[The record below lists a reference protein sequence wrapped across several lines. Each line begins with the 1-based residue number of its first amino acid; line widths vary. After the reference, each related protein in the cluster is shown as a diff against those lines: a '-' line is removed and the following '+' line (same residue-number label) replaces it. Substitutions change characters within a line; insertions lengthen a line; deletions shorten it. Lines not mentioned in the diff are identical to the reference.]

1 MAPVA
6 RHCDEDA
13 GDRAMKGS
21 EMSDDSSKTKKLS
34 LSSGKLTLGN
44 LDASQLR
51 GAPSLGAGRRTV
63 QVEVRRKRAPAAPQR
78 AGARPEP
85 EAAPAVEVV
94 ESVVVTPPTP
104 DDKLTATERAA
115 RARALEG
122 LKKAADGSDVADVP
136 DQADAGNVA
145 GAGEEVPLAAQAA
158 SDTDANIDA
167 GVKADAASEPAPV
180 EPAVPLDPIEARR
193 AAELAE
199 LREIEAEEENRRAE
213 AQRKLSEEKALR
225 EAADNV
231 VPAAGRATPAAAAAP
246 DVTSDAFNRR
256 RKAAD
261 EMAPRRTPA
270 ARRDGPGRRQSGKMT
285 ITQALSGDDQRR
297 QRSLASVKRQR
308 EKARM
313 REEQPQVKQVRD
325 VIVPDSITVGELA
338 NRMAER
344 TADVVKVLM
353 KLGIMATATQSIDGE
368 TAELITNEM
377 GHKVQRVSDSDI
389 ETGLSSIDEDDENLH
404 PRPPVVTVMGHV
416 DHGKTSLLDA
426 IRAADVA
433 AGEAGGITQHIGAYQ
448 ITTKNSN
455 LITFIDTPGHEAFT
469 EMRSRGA
476 NITDIV
482 VLVVAADDSVMAQ
495 TIEAINHAKASGCP
509 VIVAVNKCD
518 KPEADPQRVRNDLL
532 QHEIVTEDFGGD
544 VLCVNVSA
552 HTGLG
557 LDKLEEAI
565 MLQAE
570 LLELKANP
578 DRNAEGV
585 VIEAKVERGRG
596 SVATLLVQRG
606 TLKQGDIFVIGA
618 ESGRVRALLDDRGQ
632 KINEAS
638 PGQPVEILG
647 LNGTPMAGDSCV
659 VVESEA
665 RAREIAE
672 YRTRRNR
679 DRDAAQGARGSV
691 EQMLSAIAAGEA
703 EELPVVI
710 KTDVHGSLEAIR
722 VALEKLGTDQVKV
735 RMLSAGVGALSESD
749 ISLAS
754 ASNAIVI
761 GFNVRAIP
769 QARDLAKRDGVE
781 IRYHSII
788 YELIDEVKAAMG
800 GLLSPDTQ
808 EDFIGYAE
816 IRQVFGVSKIG
827 KVAGCM
833 VTEGVIKRGCKVR
846 LLRDNVVIHEGS
858 LKTLKRFKDE
868 VKEVREGFECGM
880 AFENYSDIQEKDMIE
895 CFELREVARTLD

>member
-1 MAPVA
+1 
-6 RHCDEDA
+6 
-13 GDRAMKGS
+13 
-21 EMSDDSSKTKKLS
+21 MSDDSGKSKKLS
-34 LSSGKLTLGN
+34 LSGSKLTLGGV
-44 LDASQLR
+44 DAGQMR
-51 GAPSLGAGRRTV
+51 AGATGGARRTV
-63 QVEVRRKRAPAAPQR
+63 QVEVRRKRAPAAPHR
-78 AGARPEP
+78 VPATPVAEP
-85 EAAPAVEVV
+85 VAPAPRPSPAQPAPAEA
-94 ESVVVTPPTP
+94 
-104 DDKLTATERAA
+104 DDKLTAQERAA
-115 RARALEG
+115 RVRALQEG
-122 LKKAADGSDVADVP
+122 LKKPDAPAPDSPAADGVGSAE
-136 DQADAGNVA
+136 DAPA
-145 GAGEEVPLAAQAA
+145 TAETPA
-158 SDTDANIDA
+158 
-167 GVKADAASEPAPV
+167 ADAATPADTAPV
-180 EPAVPLDPIEARR
+180 EAPVAAPLDPVSARR
-193 AAELAE
+193 EAELAE
-199 LREIEAEEENRRAE
+199 LREIEAAEERRREDEARKHSEATARRAT
-213 AQRKLSEEKALR
+213 ADT
-225 EAADNV
+225 AA
-231 VPAAGRATPAAAAAP
+231 PAARAPGDAASEP
-246 DVTSDAFNRR
+246 FNRR
-256 RKAAD
+256 RRQVD
-261 EMAPRRTPA
+261 DTPSRRPAP

-285 ITQALSGDDQRR
+285 ITQALSGDEQRR
-297 QRSLASVKRQR
+297 QRSLASVRRQR

-313 REEQPQVKQVRD
+313 RDDQPQVKQVRD
-325 VIVPDSITVGELA
+325 VIIPDTISVTELA
-338 NRMAER
+338 NRMAEQA
-344 TADVVKVLM
+344 ADVVKELM
-353 KLGIMATATQSIDGE
+353 KLGVMATATQTVDGE
-368 TAELITNEM
+368 TAELIAQEL
-377 GHKVQRVSDSDI
+377 GHRAQRVSDSDV
-389 ETGLSSIDEDDENLH
+389 ESGLEGADDDEASLK

-426 IRAADVA
+426 IRRTDVA
-433 AGEAGGITQHIGAYQ
+433 AGESGGITQHIGAYQ
-448 ITTKNSN
+448 INTASGN

-482 VLVVAADDSVMAQ
+482 ILVVAADDSVMMQ
-495 TIEAINHAKASGCP
+495 TVEAINHAKAAGCP

-518 KPEADPQRVRNDLL
+518 KPEADPKRVRNDLL
-532 QHEIVTEDFGGD
+532 QHEIITEDFGGD
-544 VLCVNVSA
+544 VLCVDVSA
-552 HTGLG
+552 ISGQG

-578 DRNAEGV
+578 DRAATGV
-585 VIEAKVERGRG
+585 VVEAKVERGRG

-618 ESGRVRALLDDRGQ
+618 ESGRVRALLDDRG
-632 KINEAS
+632 KTLKMAL

-659 VVESEA
+659 VVETEA

-672 YRTRRNR
+672 YRTRQIKERE
-679 DRDAAQGARGSV
+679 AARGARGSV

-735 RMLSAGVGALSESD
+735 RILSSGVGAISESD
-749 ISLAS
+749 ISLSS

-816 IRQVFGVSKIG
+816 IRQVFGVSKVG
-827 KVAGCM
+827 KVAGCY

-868 VKEVREGFECGM
+868 VKDVREGFECGM
-880 AFENYSDIQEKDMIE
+880 GFENYSDIQEGDMIE

>member
-1 MAPVA
+1 
-6 RHCDEDA
+6 
-13 GDRAMKGS
+13 
-21 EMSDDSSKTKKLS
+21 MSDDSGKSKKLS
-34 LSSGKLTLGN
+34 LSGSKLTLGGV
-44 LDASQLR
+44 DAGQMR
-51 GAPSLGAGRRTV
+51 AGATGGARRTV
-63 QVEVRRKRAPAAPQR
+63 QVEVRRKRAPAAPHR
-78 AGARPEP
+78 VPATPVAEP
-85 EAAPAVEVV
+85 AAPAPQPAPAQPAPAEA
-94 ESVVVTPPTP
+94 
-104 DDKLTATERAA
+104 DDKLTAQERAA
-115 RARALEG
+115 RVRALQEG
-122 LKKAADGSDVADVP
+122 LRKPDAPAPDSPAADGVGSAE
-136 DQADAGNVA
+136 DAPA
-145 GAGEEVPLAAQAA
+145 TAETPA
-158 SDTDANIDA
+158 
-167 GVKADAASEPAPV
+167 ADAATPADTAPV
-180 EPAVPLDPIEARR
+180 EAPVAAPLDPVSARR
-193 AAELAE
+193 EAELAE
-199 LREIEAEEENRRAE
+199 LREIEAAEERRREDEARKHSEATARRAT
-213 AQRKLSEEKALR
+213 ADT
-225 EAADNV
+225 AA
-231 VPAAGRATPAAAAAP
+231 PAARAPGDAASEP
-246 DVTSDAFNRR
+246 FNRR
-256 RKAAD
+256 RRQVD
-261 EMAPRRTPA
+261 DTPLRRPAP

-285 ITQALSGDDQRR
+285 ITQALSGDEQRR
-297 QRSLASVKRQR
+297 QRSLASVRRQR

-313 REEQPQVKQVRD
+313 RDDQPQVKQVRD
-325 VIVPDSITVGELA
+325 VIIPDTISVTELA

-344 TADVVKVLM
+344 TADVVKELM
-353 KLGIMATATQSIDGE
+353 KLGVMATATQTVDGE
-368 TAELITNEM
+368 TAELIAQEL
-377 GHKVQRVSDSDI
+377 GHRAQRVSDSDV
-389 ETGLSSIDEDDENLH
+389 ESGLEGADDDEASLK

-426 IRAADVA
+426 IRRTDVA
-433 AGEAGGITQHIGAYQ
+433 AGESGGITQHIGAYQ
-448 ITTKNSN
+448 INTASGN

-482 VLVVAADDSVMAQ
+482 ILVVAADDSVMMQ
-495 TIEAINHAKASGCP
+495 TVEAINHAKAAGCP

-518 KPEADPQRVRNDLL
+518 KPEADPKRVRNDLL
-532 QHEIVTEDFGGD
+532 QHEIITEDFGGD
-544 VLCVNVSA
+544 VLCVDVSA
-552 HTGLG
+552 ISGQG

-578 DRNAEGV
+578 DRAATGV
-585 VIEAKVERGRG
+585 VVEAKVERGRG

-618 ESGRVRALLDDRGQ
+618 ESGRVRALLDDRG
-632 KINEAS
+632 KTLKMAL

-659 VVESEA
+659 VVETEA

-672 YRTRRNR
+672 YRTRQIKERE
-679 DRDAAQGARGSV
+679 AARGARGSV

-735 RMLSAGVGALSESD
+735 RILSSGVGAISESD
-749 ISLAS
+749 ISLSS

-816 IRQVFGVSKIG
+816 IRQVFGVSKVG
-827 KVAGCM
+827 KVAGCY

-868 VKEVREGFECGM
+868 VKDVREGFECGM
-880 AFENYSDIQEKDMIE
+880 GFENYSDIQEGDMIE

>member
-1 MAPVA
+1 
-6 RHCDEDA
+6 
-13 GDRAMKGS
+13 
-21 EMSDDSSKTKKLS
+21 MSDDSGKSKKLS
-34 LSSGKLTLGN
+34 LSGSKLTLGGV
-44 LDASQLR
+44 DAGQMR
-51 GAPSLGAGRRTV
+51 AGATGGARRTV
-63 QVEVRRKRAPAAPQR
+63 QVEVRRKRAPAAPHR
-78 AGARPEP
+78 VPATPVAEP
-85 EAAPAVEVV
+85 AAPAPQPAPAQPAPAEA
-94 ESVVVTPPTP
+94 
-104 DDKLTATERAA
+104 DDKLTAQERAA
-115 RARALEG
+115 RVRALQEG
-122 LKKAADGSDVADVP
+122 LRKPDAPAPDSPAADGVGSAE
-136 DQADAGNVA
+136 DAPSTA
-145 GAGEEVPLAAQAA
+145 ETPA
-158 SDTDANIDA
+158 
-167 GVKADAASEPAPV
+167 ADAATPADTAPV
-180 EPAVPLDPIEARR
+180 EAPVAAPLDPVSARR
-193 AAELAE
+193 EAELAE
-199 LREIEAEEENRRAE
+199 LREIEAAEERRREDEARKHSEATARRAT
-213 AQRKLSEEKALR
+213 ADT
-225 EAADNV
+225 AA
-231 VPAAGRATPAAAAAP
+231 PAARAPGDAASEP
-246 DVTSDAFNRR
+246 FNRR
-256 RKAAD
+256 RRQVD
-261 EMAPRRTPA
+261 DTPSRRPAP
-270 ARRDGPGRRQSGKMT
+270 ARRNGPGRRQSGKMT
-285 ITQALSGDDQRR
+285 ITQALSGDEQRR
-297 QRSLASVKRQR
+297 QRSLASVRRQR

-313 REEQPQVKQVRD
+313 RDDQPQVKQVRD
-325 VIVPDSITVGELA
+325 VIIPDTISVTELA

-344 TADVVKVLM
+344 TADVVKELM
-353 KLGIMATATQSIDGE
+353 KLGVMATATQTVDGE
-368 TAELITNEM
+368 TAELIAQEL
-377 GHKVQRVSDSDI
+377 GHRAQRVSDSDV
-389 ETGLSSIDEDDENLH
+389 ESGLEGADDDEASLK

-426 IRAADVA
+426 IRRTDVA
-433 AGEAGGITQHIGAYQ
+433 AGESGGITQHIGAYQ
-448 ITTKNSN
+448 INTASGN

-482 VLVVAADDSVMAQ
+482 ILVVAADDSVMMQ
-495 TIEAINHAKASGCP
+495 TVEAINHAKAAGCP

-518 KPEADPQRVRNDLL
+518 KPEADPKRVRNDLL
-532 QHEIVTEDFGGD
+532 QHEIITEDFGGD
-544 VLCVNVSA
+544 VLCVDVSA
-552 HTGLG
+552 ISGQG

-578 DRNAEGV
+578 DRAATGV
-585 VIEAKVERGRG
+585 VVEAKVERGRG

-618 ESGRVRALLDDRGQ
+618 ESGRVRALLDDRG
-632 KINEAS
+632 KTLKMAL

-659 VVESEA
+659 VVETEA

-672 YRTRRNR
+672 YRTRQIKERE
-679 DRDAAQGARGSV
+679 AARGARGSV

-735 RMLSAGVGALSESD
+735 RILSSGVGAISESD
-749 ISLAS
+749 ISLSS

-816 IRQVFGVSKIG
+816 IRQVFGVSKVG
-827 KVAGCM
+827 KVAGCY

-868 VKEVREGFECGM
+868 VKDVREGFECGM
-880 AFENYSDIQEKDMIE
+880 GFENYSDIQEGDMIE

>member
-1 MAPVA
+1 
-6 RHCDEDA
+6 
-13 GDRAMKGS
+13 
-21 EMSDDSSKTKKLS
+21 MSDDSGKTKKLS
-34 LSSGKLTLGN
+34 LSSGKLTLGTI
-44 LDASQLR
+44 DASKLR
-51 GAPSLGAGRRTV
+51 AGTAVGGGRKTV
-63 QVEVRRKRAPAAPQR
+63 QVEVRRKRAPAAPSRTQTP
-78 AGARPEP
+78 AATEP
-85 EAAPAVEVV
+85 SAAAPTA
-94 ESVVVTPPTP
+94 TPAATP
-104 DDKLTATERAA
+104 AAAPSSDDRLTAQERAA
-115 RARALEG
+115 RVRALQEG
-122 LKKAADGSDVADVP
+122 LKKP
-136 DQADAGNVA
+136 
-145 GAGEEVPLAAQAA
+145 AA
-158 SDTDANIDA
+158 STSS
-167 GVKADAASEPAPV
+167 ADAAPV
-180 EPAVPLDPIEARR
+180 AEAVAAKPTAALDPVAQRR

-199 LREIEAEEENRRAE
+199 LEEIEAAE
-213 AQRKLSEEKALR
+213 ASRRDEEARRNSEHVARHQQAVADRDKANLYR
-225 EAADNV
+225 TGPQSPSPADV
-231 VPAAGRATPAAAAAP
+231 A
-246 DVTSDAFNRR
+246 SRR
-256 RKAAD
+256 RREAD
-261 EMAPRRTPA
+261 EMAPRRPA
-270 ARRDGPGRRQSGKMT
+270 PRREGAGRRQSGKMT
-285 ITQALSGDDQRR
+285 ITQALSGDDNRR

-313 REEQPQVKQVRD
+313 REDQPQVKQVRD
-325 VIVPDSITVGELA
+325 VVVPDNITVGELA

-344 TADVVKVLM
+344 TADVVKELM
-353 KLGIMATATQSIDGE
+353 KLGIMATATQTIDGE
-368 TAELITNEM
+368 TAELVAGEF
-377 GHKVQRVSDSDI
+377 GHRVQRVSESDI
-389 ETGLSSIDEDDENLH
+389 EIGLSGSDDDPTSLQ

-426 IRAADVA
+426 IRRTDVA
-433 AGEAGGITQHIGAYQ
+433 AGESGGITQHIGAYQ
-448 ITTKNSN
+448 IKTAAGNV
-455 LITFIDTPGHEAFT
+455 ITFIDTPGHEAFT

-482 VLVVAADDSVMAQ
+482 VLVVAADDSVMMQ
-495 TIEAINHAKASGCP
+495 TIEAINHAKAAGCP
-509 VIVAVNKCD
+509 TIVAVNKCD
-518 KPEADPQRVRNDLL
+518 KPEANPQKVRNDLL
-532 QHEIVTEDFGGD
+532 QHEIITEDFGGD
-544 VLCVNVSA
+544 VLCVDVSA
-552 HTGLG
+552 VTGAG
-557 LDKLEEAI
+557 LDRLEEAI

-578 DRNAEGV
+578 DRHAEGIV
-585 VIEAKVERGRG
+585 VESKVERGKG

-606 TLKQGDIFVIGA
+606 TLKQGDIFVVGA
-618 ESGRVRALLDDRGQ
+618 ENGRVRALLDDRGQ
-632 KINEAS
+632 TLKSAG

-672 YRTRRNR
+672 YRTRVNR
-679 DRDAAQGARGSV
+679 DREAARGARGSV

-703 EELPVVI
+703 AELPVVI

-722 VALEKLGTDQVKV
+722 VALEKLGTDQVQV
-735 RMLSAGVGALSESD
+735 RILSSGVGALSESD
-749 ISLAS
+749 ISLAT

-868 VKEVREGFECGM
+868 VREVREGFECGM
-880 AFENYSDIQEKDMIE
+880 GFENYSDLQEGDMIE
-895 CFELREVARTLD
+895 CFEIREVARTLD

>member
-1 MAPVA
+1 
-6 RHCDEDA
+6 
-13 GDRAMKGS
+13 
-21 EMSDDSSKTKKLS
+21 MSDDSGKSKKLS
-34 LSSGKLTLGN
+34 LSGSKLTLGGV
-44 LDASQLR
+44 DAGQMR
-51 GAPSLGAGRRTV
+51 AGATGGARRTV
-63 QVEVRRKRAPAAPQR
+63 QVEVRRKRAPTAPHR
-78 AGARPEP
+78 VPATPVAEP
-85 EAAPAVEVV
+85 AAPAPQPAPAQPAPAEA
-94 ESVVVTPPTP
+94 
-104 DDKLTATERAA
+104 DDKLTAQERAA
-115 RARALEG
+115 RVRALQEG
-122 LKKAADGSDVADVP
+122 LRKPDAPAPDSPAADGVGSAE
-136 DQADAGNVA
+136 DAPTTA
-145 GAGEEVPLAAQAA
+145 ETPA
-158 SDTDANIDA
+158 
-167 GVKADAASEPAPV
+167 ADAATLADTAPV
-180 EPAVPLDPIEARR
+180 EAPVAAPLDPVSARR
-193 AAELAE
+193 EAELAE
-199 LREIEAEEENRRAE
+199 LREIEAAEERRREDEARKHSEATARRAT
-213 AQRKLSEEKALR
+213 ADT
-225 EAADNV
+225 AA
-231 VPAAGRATPAAAAAP
+231 PAARAPGDAASEP
-246 DVTSDAFNRR
+246 FNRR
-256 RKAAD
+256 RRQVD
-261 EMAPRRTPA
+261 DTPSRRPAP

-285 ITQALSGDDQRR
+285 ITQALSGDEQRR
-297 QRSLASVKRQR
+297 QRSLASVRRQR

-313 REEQPQVKQVRD
+313 RDDQPQVKQVRD
-325 VIVPDSITVGELA
+325 VIIPDTISVTELA

-344 TADVVKVLM
+344 TADVVKELM
-353 KLGIMATATQSIDGE
+353 KLGVMATATQTVDGE
-368 TAELITNEM
+368 TAELIAQEL
-377 GHKVQRVSDSDI
+377 GHRAQRVSDSDV
-389 ETGLSSIDEDDENLH
+389 ESGLEGADDDEASLK

-426 IRAADVA
+426 IRRTDVA
-433 AGEAGGITQHIGAYQ
+433 AGESGGITQHIGAYQ
-448 ITTKNSN
+448 INTASGN

-482 VLVVAADDSVMAQ
+482 ILVVAADDSVMMQ
-495 TIEAINHAKASGCP
+495 TVEAINHAKAAGCP

-518 KPEADPQRVRNDLL
+518 KPEADPKRVRNDLL
-532 QHEIVTEDFGGD
+532 QHEIITEDFGGD
-544 VLCVNVSA
+544 VLCVDVSA
-552 HTGLG
+552 ISGQG

-578 DRNAEGV
+578 DRAATGV
-585 VIEAKVERGRG
+585 VVEAKVERGRG

-618 ESGRVRALLDDRGQ
+618 ESGRVRALLDDRG
-632 KINEAS
+632 KTLKMAL

-647 LNGTPMAGDSCV
+647 LNGTPMAGDYCV
-659 VVESEA
+659 VVETEA

-672 YRTRRNR
+672 YRTRQIKERE
-679 DRDAAQGARGSV
+679 AARGARGSV

-735 RMLSAGVGALSESD
+735 RILSSGVGAISESD
-749 ISLAS
+749 ISLSS

-816 IRQVFGVSKIG
+816 IRQVFGVSKVG
-827 KVAGCM
+827 KVAGCY

-868 VKEVREGFECGM
+868 VKDVREGFECGM
-880 AFENYSDIQEKDMIE
+880 GFENYSDIQEGDMIE

>member
-1 MAPVA
+1 
-6 RHCDEDA
+6 
-13 GDRAMKGS
+13 
-21 EMSDDSSKTKKLS
+21 MSDESGKTKKLS

-44 LDASQLR
+44 LDAGKMR
-51 GAPSLGAGRRTV
+51 AGPSVTGRKTV
-63 QVEVRRKRAPAAPQR
+63 QVEVRRKRAPAAPSRTGQP
-78 AGARPEP
+78 AVETVATPQVTPESP
-85 EAAPAVEVV
+85 AVSEAPVAAPAA
-94 ESVVVTPPTP
+94 TPAA
-104 DDKLTATERAA
+104 DDKLTAQERAA
-115 RARALEG
+115 RVRALQEG
-122 LKKAADGSDVADVP
+122 LKKPAPS
-136 DQADAGNVA
+136 
-145 GAGEEVPLAAQAA
+145 AGEDEAAP
-158 SDTDANIDA
+158 
-167 GVKADAASEPAPV
+167 AASEDNAPDATTGDAVIAPAP
-180 EPAVPLDPIEARR
+180 EPEVPLDPVEARR

-199 LREIEAEEENRRAE
+199 LREIEAGEEERRASEAKKHADTQARRQETPERPAAPAPQMPDPIGE
-213 AQRKLSEEKALR
+213 AQQ
-225 EAADNV
+225 
-231 VPAAGRATPAAAAAP
+231 
-246 DVTSDAFNRR
+246 RR

-261 EMAPRRTPA
+261 EMAPRRPGA
-270 ARRDGPGRRQSGKMT
+270 SRRDTNNRRQSGKMT
-285 ITQALSGDDQRR
+285 INQALSGDESRR

-325 VIVPDSITVGELA
+325 VIIPDTISVSELA

-344 TADVVKVLM
+344 TADVVKELM
-353 KLGIMATATQSIDGE
+353 KLGIMATATQTIDGE
-368 TAELITNEM
+368 TAELVVGEF
-377 GHKVQRVSDSDI
+377 GHKIQRVSESDI
-389 ETGLSSIDEDDENLH
+389 EIGLTGDDDPDVNLQ

-426 IRAADVA
+426 IRRTDVA
-433 AGEAGGITQHIGAYQ
+433 AGESGGITQHIGAYQ
-448 ITTKNSN
+448 ITTANN
-455 LITFIDTPGHEAFT
+455 NVITFIDTPGHEAFT

-495 TIEAINHAKASGCP
+495 TVEAINHAKAAGCP

-518 KPEADPQRVRNDLL
+518 KPEADSQRVRNDLL
-532 QHEIVTEDFGGD
+532 QQEIVTEDFGGD
-544 VLCVNVSA
+544 VLCVDVSA

-570 LLELKANP
+570 LLELRANP
-578 DRNAEGV
+578 DRNADGV
-585 VIEAKVERGRG
+585 VIESKVERGRG

-606 TLKQGDIFVIGA
+606 TLRQGDIFVIGA

-632 KINEAS
+632 KLDEAG

-659 VVESEA
+659 VVETEA

-672 YRTRRNR
+672 YRTRRNK
-679 DRDAAQGARGSV
+679 DHDAARGARGSV

-722 VALEKLGTDQVKV
+722 VALEKLGTEQVKV
-735 RMLSAGVGALSESD
+735 RMLSSGVGALSESD
-749 ISLAS
+749 ISLAT

-816 IRQVFGVSKIG
+816 IRQVFGVSKVG

-846 LLRDNVVIHEGS
+846 LLRDNVVIHEGA

-880 AFENYSDIQEKDMIE
+880 GFENYSDIQEKDMIE
-895 CFELREVARTLD
+895 CFEIREIARTLD

>member
-1 MAPVA
+1 
-6 RHCDEDA
+6 
-13 GDRAMKGS
+13 
-21 EMSDDSSKTKKLS
+21 MSDDSGKSKKLS
-34 LSSGKLTLGN
+34 LSGSKLTLGGV
-44 LDASQLR
+44 DAGQMR
-51 GAPSLGAGRRTV
+51 AGATGGARRTV
-63 QVEVRRKRAPAAPQR
+63 QVEVRRKRAPAAPHR
-78 AGARPEP
+78 VPATPVAEP
-85 EAAPAVEVV
+85 AAPAPQPAPAQPAPAEA
-94 ESVVVTPPTP
+94 
-104 DDKLTATERAA
+104 DDKLTAQERAA
-115 RARALEG
+115 RVRALQEG
-122 LKKAADGSDVADVP
+122 LRKPDAPAPDSPAADGVGSAE
-136 DQADAGNVA
+136 DAPA
-145 GAGEEVPLAAQAA
+145 PAETPA
-158 SDTDANIDA
+158 
-167 GVKADAASEPAPV
+167 ADAATPADTAPV
-180 EPAVPLDPIEARR
+180 EAPVAAPLDPVSARR
-193 AAELAE
+193 EAELAE
-199 LREIEAEEENRRAE
+199 LREIEAAEERRREEEARKHSEATARRAT
-213 AQRKLSEEKALR
+213 ADT
-225 EAADNV
+225 AA
-231 VPAAGRATPAAAAAP
+231 PAARAPGDAASEP
-246 DVTSDAFNRR
+246 FNRR
-256 RKAAD
+256 RRQVD
-261 EMAPRRTPA
+261 DTPSRRPAP

-285 ITQALSGDDQRR
+285 ITQALSGDEQRR
-297 QRSLASVKRQR
+297 QRSLASVRRQR

-313 REEQPQVKQVRD
+313 RDDQPQVKQVRD
-325 VIVPDSITVGELA
+325 VIIPDTISVTELA

-344 TADVVKVLM
+344 TADVVKELM
-353 KLGIMATATQSIDGE
+353 KLGVMATATQTVDGE
-368 TAELITNEM
+368 TAELIAQEL
-377 GHKVQRVSDSDI
+377 GHRAQRVSDSDV
-389 ETGLSSIDEDDENLH
+389 ESGLEGADDDEASLK

-426 IRAADVA
+426 IRRTDVA
-433 AGEAGGITQHIGAYQ
+433 AGESGGITQHIGAYQ
-448 ITTKNSN
+448 INTASGN

-482 VLVVAADDSVMAQ
+482 ILVVAADDSVMMQ
-495 TIEAINHAKASGCP
+495 TVEAINHAKAAGCP

-518 KPEADPQRVRNDLL
+518 KPEADPKRVRNDLL
-532 QHEIVTEDFGGD
+532 QHEIITEDFGGD
-544 VLCVNVSA
+544 VLCVDVSA
-552 HTGLG
+552 ISGQG

-578 DRNAEGV
+578 DRAATGV
-585 VIEAKVERGRG
+585 VVEAKVERGRG

-618 ESGRVRALLDDRGQ
+618 ESGRVRALLDDRG
-632 KINEAS
+632 KTLKMAL

-659 VVESEA
+659 VVETEA

-672 YRTRRNR
+672 YRTRQIKERE
-679 DRDAAQGARGSV
+679 AARGARGSV

-735 RMLSAGVGALSESD
+735 RILSSGVGAISESD
-749 ISLAS
+749 ISLSS

-816 IRQVFGVSKIG
+816 IRQVFGVSKVG
-827 KVAGCM
+827 KVAGCY

-868 VKEVREGFECGM
+868 VKDVREGFECGM
-880 AFENYSDIQEKDMIE
+880 GFENYSDIQEGDMIE

>member
-1 MAPVA
+1 
-6 RHCDEDA
+6 
-13 GDRAMKGS
+13 
-21 EMSDDSSKTKKLS
+21 MSDDSGKTKKLS
-34 LSSGKLTLGN
+34 LSSGKLTLGAI
-44 LDASQLR
+44 DPSKLR
-51 GAPSLGAGRRTV
+51 AGPAVGAGRKTV
-63 QVEVRRKRAPAAPQR
+63 QVEVRRKRAPAAPSRTQTP
-78 AGARPEP
+78 AAV
-85 EAAPAVEVV
+85 EAPVVAPAATATAA
-94 ESVVVTPPTP
+94 STPATP
-104 DDKLTATERAA
+104 SSDDRLTAQERAA
-115 RARALEG
+115 RVRALQEG
-122 LKKAADGSDVADVP
+122 LKKPTGTPSDDTALSEDSLATASDDVAP
-136 DQADAGNVA
+136 
-145 GAGEEVPLAAQAA
+145 AAEAVTA
-158 SDTDANIDA
+158 
-167 GVKADAASEPAPV
+167 EPA
-180 EPAVPLDPIEARR
+180 APLDPAAQRR

-199 LREIEAEEENRRAE
+199 LEEIEAEEANRRAE
-213 AQRKLSEEKALR
+213 EARRSSEHVAR
-225 EAADNV
+225 HQQAVADRDNANLYRSAPQSPS
-231 VPAAGRATPAAAAAP
+231 PA
-246 DVTSDAFNRR
+246 DVASRR
-256 RKAAD
+256 RREAD
-261 EMAPRRTPA
+261 EMAPRRPA
-270 ARRDGPGRRQSGKMT
+270 PRRDGAGRRQSGKMT
-285 ITQALSGDDQRR
+285 ITQALSGDDNRR

-313 REEQPQVKQVRD
+313 REDQPQVKQVRD
-325 VIVPDSITVGELA
+325 VVVPDNITVGELA

-344 TADVVKVLM
+344 TADVVKELM
-353 KLGIMATATQSIDGE
+353 KLGIMATATQTIDGE
-368 TAELITNEM
+368 TAELVTGEF
-377 GHKVQRVSDSDI
+377 GHRVQRVSESDI
-389 ETGLSSIDEDDENLH
+389 EIGLSGNDDDPASLK

-426 IRAADVA
+426 IRRTDVA
-433 AGEAGGITQHIGAYQ
+433 AGESGGITQHIGAYQ
-448 ITTKNSN
+448 IKTAAGNV
-455 LITFIDTPGHEAFT
+455 ITFIDTPGHEAFT

-482 VLVVAADDSVMAQ
+482 VLVVAADDSVMMQ
-495 TIEAINHAKASGCP
+495 TIEAINHAKAAGCP
-509 VIVAVNKCD
+509 TIVAVNKCD
-518 KPEADPQRVRNDLL
+518 KPEANPQKVRNDLL
-532 QHEIVTEDFGGD
+532 QHEIITEDFGGD
-544 VLCVNVSA
+544 VLCVDVSA
-552 HTGLG
+552 VTGAG

-578 DRNAEGV
+578 DRHAEGI
-585 VIEAKVERGRG
+585 VIESKVERGKG

-606 TLKQGDIFVIGA
+606 TLKQGDIFVMGA
-618 ESGRVRALLDDRGQ
+618 ENGRVRALLDDRGQ
-632 KINEAS
+632 TLKSAG

-672 YRTRRNR
+672 YRTRVNR
-679 DRDAAQGARGSV
+679 DREAARGARGSV

-703 EELPVVI
+703 AELPVVI

-722 VALEKLGTDQVKV
+722 VALEKLGTDQVQVKI
-735 RMLSAGVGALSESD
+735 LSSGVGALSESD
-749 ISLAS
+749 ISLAT

-833 VTEGVIKRGCKVR
+833 VTEGIIKRGCKVR

-868 VKEVREGFECGM
+868 VREVREGFECGM
-880 AFENYSDIQEKDMIE
+880 AFENYSDLQEGDMIE
-895 CFELREVARTLD
+895 CFEIREVARTLD

>member
-1 MAPVA
+1 
-6 RHCDEDA
+6 
-13 GDRAMKGS
+13 
-21 EMSDDSSKTKKLS
+21 MSDDSGKTKKLS
-34 LSSGKLTLGN
+34 LSSGKLTLGAI
-44 LDASQLR
+44 DASKLR
-51 GAPSLGAGRRTV
+51 AGPAVGAGRKTV
-63 QVEVRRKRAPAAPQR
+63 QVEVRRKRAPAAPSRTQTP
-78 AGARPEP
+78 ASTEP
-85 EAAPAVEVV
+85 SAAAPTATPAATPAVAP
-94 ESVVVTPPTP
+94 SS
-104 DDKLTATERAA
+104 DDRLTAQERAA
-115 RARALEG
+115 RVRALQEG
-122 LKKAADGSDVADVP
+122 LKKPAAGTPS
-136 DQADAGNVA
+136 
-145 GAGEEVPLAAQAA
+145 
-158 SDTDANIDA
+158 
-167 GVKADAASEPAPV
+167 ADAAPTEDTPIVASDDVAPLAEAAAAEPTSA
-180 EPAVPLDPIEARR
+180 LDPVAQRR

-199 LREIEAEEENRRAE
+199 LEEIEAAEASRRAE
-213 AQRKLSEEKALR
+213 EARRNSEHVAR
-225 EAADNV
+225 HQQAVADRDNANLYRTGPQSPS
-231 VPAAGRATPAAAAAP
+231 PA
-246 DVTSDAFNRR
+246 DVASRR
-256 RKAAD
+256 RREAD
-261 EMAPRRTPA
+261 EMAPRRPA
-270 ARRDGPGRRQSGKMT
+270 PRREGAGRRQSGKMT
-285 ITQALSGDDQRR
+285 ITQALSGDDNRR

-313 REEQPQVKQVRD
+313 REDQPQVKQVRD
-325 VIVPDSITVGELA
+325 VVVPDNITVGELA

-344 TADVVKVLM
+344 TADVVKELM
-353 KLGIMATATQSIDGE
+353 KLGIMATATQTIDGE
-368 TAELITNEM
+368 TAELVAGEF
-377 GHKVQRVSDSDI
+377 GHRVQRVSESDI
-389 ETGLSSIDEDDENLH
+389 EIGLSGSDDDPASLQ

-426 IRAADVA
+426 IRRTDVA
-433 AGEAGGITQHIGAYQ
+433 AGESGGITQHIGAYQ
-448 ITTKNSN
+448 IKTAAGNV
-455 LITFIDTPGHEAFT
+455 ITFIDTPGHEAFT

-482 VLVVAADDSVMAQ
+482 VLVVAADDSVMMQ
-495 TIEAINHAKASGCP
+495 TIEAINHAKAAGCP
-509 VIVAVNKCD
+509 TIVAVNKCD
-518 KPEADPQRVRNDLL
+518 KPEANPQKVRNDLL
-532 QHEIVTEDFGGD
+532 QHEIITEDFGGD
-544 VLCVNVSA
+544 VLCVDVSA
-552 HTGLG
+552 VTGAG

-578 DRNAEGV
+578 DRHAEGIV
-585 VIEAKVERGRG
+585 VESKVERGKG

-606 TLKQGDIFVIGA
+606 TLKQGDIFVVGA
-618 ESGRVRALLDDRGQ
+618 ENGRVRALLDDRGQ
-632 KINEAS
+632 TLKSAG

-672 YRTRRNR
+672 YRTRVNR
-679 DRDAAQGARGSV
+679 DREAARGARGSV

-703 EELPVVI
+703 AELPVVI

-722 VALEKLGTDQVKV
+722 VALEKLGTDQVQV
-735 RMLSAGVGALSESD
+735 RILSSGVGALSESD
-749 ISLAS
+749 ISLAT

-868 VKEVREGFECGM
+868 VREVREGFECGM
-880 AFENYSDIQEKDMIE
+880 GFENYSDLQEGDMIE
-895 CFELREVARTLD
+895 CFEIREVARTLD

>member
-1 MAPVA
+1 
-6 RHCDEDA
+6 
-13 GDRAMKGS
+13 
-21 EMSDDSSKTKKLS
+21 MSDDSGKSKKLS
-34 LSSGKLTLGN
+34 LSGSKLTLGGV
-44 LDASQLR
+44 DAGQMR
-51 GAPSLGAGRRTV
+51 AGATGGARRTV
-63 QVEVRRKRAPAAPQR
+63 QVEVRRKRAPAAPHR
-78 AGARPEP
+78 VPATPVAEP
-85 EAAPAVEVV
+85 AAPAPQPAPAQPAPAEA
-94 ESVVVTPPTP
+94 
-104 DDKLTATERAA
+104 DDKLTAQERAA
-115 RARALEG
+115 RVRALQEG
-122 LKKAADGSDVADVP
+122 LRKPDAPAPDSPAADGVGSAE
-136 DQADAGNVA
+136 DAPA
-145 GAGEEVPLAAQAA
+145 TAETPA
-158 SDTDANIDA
+158 
-167 GVKADAASEPAPV
+167 ADAATPADTAPV
-180 EPAVPLDPIEARR
+180 EAPVAAPLDPVSARR
-193 AAELAE
+193 EAELAE
-199 LREIEAEEENRRAE
+199 LREIEAAEERRREDEARKHSEATARRAT
-213 AQRKLSEEKALR
+213 ADT
-225 EAADNV
+225 AA
-231 VPAAGRATPAAAAAP
+231 PAARAPGDAASEP
-246 DVTSDAFNRR
+246 FNRR
-256 RKAAD
+256 RRQVD
-261 EMAPRRTPA
+261 DTPSRRPAP

-285 ITQALSGDDQRR
+285 ITQALSGDEQRR
-297 QRSLASVKRQR
+297 QRSLASVRRQR

-313 REEQPQVKQVRD
+313 RDDQPQVKQVRD
-325 VIVPDSITVGELA
+325 VIIPDTISVTELA
-338 NRMAER
+338 NRMAEQ
-344 TADVVKVLM
+344 TADVVKELM
-353 KLGIMATATQSIDGE
+353 KLGVMATATQTVDGE
-368 TAELITNEM
+368 TAELIAQEL
-377 GHKVQRVSDSDI
+377 GHRAQRVSDSDV
-389 ETGLSSIDEDDENLH
+389 ESGLEGADDDEASLK

-426 IRAADVA
+426 IRRTDVA
-433 AGEAGGITQHIGAYQ
+433 AGESGGITQHIGAYQ
-448 ITTKNSN
+448 INTASGN

-482 VLVVAADDSVMAQ
+482 ILVVAADDSVMMQ
-495 TIEAINHAKASGCP
+495 TVEAINHAKAAGCP

-518 KPEADPQRVRNDLL
+518 KPEADPKRVRNDLL
-532 QHEIVTEDFGGD
+532 QHEIITEDFGGD
-544 VLCVNVSA
+544 VLCVDVSA
-552 HTGLG
+552 ISGQG

-578 DRNAEGV
+578 DRAATGV
-585 VIEAKVERGRG
+585 VVEAKVERGRG

-618 ESGRVRALLDDRGQ
+618 ESGRVRALLDDRG
-632 KINEAS
+632 KTLKMAL

-659 VVESEA
+659 VVETEA

-672 YRTRRNR
+672 YRTRQIKERE
-679 DRDAAQGARGSV
+679 AARGARGSV

-735 RMLSAGVGALSESD
+735 RILSSGVGAISESD
-749 ISLAS
+749 ISLSS

-816 IRQVFGVSKIG
+816 IRQVFGVSKVG
-827 KVAGCM
+827 KVAGCY

-868 VKEVREGFECGM
+868 VKDVREGFECGM
-880 AFENYSDIQEKDMIE
+880 GFENYSDIQEGDMIE

>member
-1 MAPVA
+1 
-6 RHCDEDA
+6 
-13 GDRAMKGS
+13 
-21 EMSDDSSKTKKLS
+21 MSDDSGKSKKLS
-34 LSSGKLTLGN
+34 LSGSKLTLGGV
-44 LDASQLR
+44 DAGQMR
-51 GAPSLGAGRRTV
+51 AGATGGARRTV
-63 QVEVRRKRAPAAPQR
+63 QVEVRRKRAPAAPHR
-78 AGARPEP
+78 VPATPVAEP
-85 EAAPAVEVV
+85 AAPAPQPAPAQPAPAEA
-94 ESVVVTPPTP
+94 
-104 DDKLTATERAA
+104 DDKLTAQERAT
-115 RARALEG
+115 RVRALQEG
-122 LKKAADGSDVADVP
+122 LRKPDAPAPDSPAADGVGSAE
-136 DQADAGNVA
+136 DAPA
-145 GAGEEVPLAAQAA
+145 TAETPA
-158 SDTDANIDA
+158 
-167 GVKADAASEPAPV
+167 ADAATPADTAPV
-180 EPAVPLDPIEARR
+180 EAPVAAPLDPVSARR
-193 AAELAE
+193 EAELAE
-199 LREIEAEEENRRAE
+199 LREIEAAEERRREDEARKHSEATARRAT
-213 AQRKLSEEKALR
+213 ADT
-225 EAADNV
+225 AA
-231 VPAAGRATPAAAAAP
+231 PAARAPGDAASEP
-246 DVTSDAFNRR
+246 FNRR
-256 RKAAD
+256 RRQVD
-261 EMAPRRTPA
+261 DTPSRRPAP

-285 ITQALSGDDQRR
+285 ITQALSGDEQRR
-297 QRSLASVKRQR
+297 QRSLASVRRQR

-313 REEQPQVKQVRD
+313 RDDQPQVKQVRD
-325 VIVPDSITVGELA
+325 VIIPDTISVTELA

-344 TADVVKVLM
+344 TADVVKELM
-353 KLGIMATATQSIDGE
+353 KLGVMATATQTVDGE
-368 TAELITNEM
+368 TAELIAQEL
-377 GHKVQRVSDSDI
+377 GHRAQRVSDSDV
-389 ETGLSSIDEDDENLH
+389 ESGLEGADDDEASLK

-426 IRAADVA
+426 IRRTDVA
-433 AGEAGGITQHIGAYQ
+433 AGESGGITQHIGAYQ
-448 ITTKNSN
+448 INTASGN

-482 VLVVAADDSVMAQ
+482 ILVVAADDSVMMQ
-495 TIEAINHAKASGCP
+495 TVEAINHAKAAGCP

-518 KPEADPQRVRNDLL
+518 KPEADPKRVRNDLL
-532 QHEIVTEDFGGD
+532 QHEIITEDFGGD
-544 VLCVNVSA
+544 VLCVDVSA
-552 HTGLG
+552 ISGQG

-578 DRNAEGV
+578 DRAATGV
-585 VIEAKVERGRG
+585 VVEAKVERGRG

-618 ESGRVRALLDDRGQ
+618 ESGRVRALLDDRG
-632 KINEAS
+632 KTLKMAL

-659 VVESEA
+659 VVETEA

-672 YRTRRNR
+672 YRTRQIKERE
-679 DRDAAQGARGSV
+679 AARGARGSV

-735 RMLSAGVGALSESD
+735 RILSSGVGAISESD
-749 ISLAS
+749 ISLSS

-816 IRQVFGVSKIG
+816 IRQVFGVSKVG
-827 KVAGCM
+827 KVAGCY

-868 VKEVREGFECGM
+868 VKDVREGFECGM
-880 AFENYSDIQEKDMIE
+880 GFENYSDIQEGDMIE

>member
-1 MAPVA
+1 
-6 RHCDEDA
+6 
-13 GDRAMKGS
+13 
-21 EMSDDSSKTKKLS
+21 MSDDSGKSKKLS
-34 LSSGKLTLGN
+34 LSGSKLTLGGV
-44 LDASQLR
+44 DAGQMR
-51 GAPSLGAGRRTV
+51 AGATGGARRTV
-63 QVEVRRKRAPAAPQR
+63 QVEVRRKRAPAAPHR
-78 AGARPEP
+78 VPATPVVEP
-85 EAAPAVEVV
+85 AAPAPQPAPAQPAPAEA
-94 ESVVVTPPTP
+94 
-104 DDKLTATERAA
+104 DDKLTAQERAA
-115 RARALEG
+115 RVRALQEG
-122 LKKAADGSDVADVP
+122 LRKPDAPAPDSPAADGVGSAE
-136 DQADAGNVA
+136 DAPA
-145 GAGEEVPLAAQAA
+145 TAETPA
-158 SDTDANIDA
+158 
-167 GVKADAASEPAPV
+167 ADAATPADTAPV
-180 EPAVPLDPIEARR
+180 EAPVAAPLDPVSARR
-193 AAELAE
+193 EAELAE
-199 LREIEAEEENRRAE
+199 LREIEAAEERRREDEARKHSEATARRAT
-213 AQRKLSEEKALR
+213 ADT
-225 EAADNV
+225 AA
-231 VPAAGRATPAAAAAP
+231 PAARAPGDAASEP
-246 DVTSDAFNRR
+246 FNRR
-256 RKAAD
+256 RRQVD
-261 EMAPRRTPA
+261 DTPSRRPAP

-285 ITQALSGDDQRR
+285 ITQALSGDEQRR
-297 QRSLASVKRQR
+297 QRSLASVRRQR

-313 REEQPQVKQVRD
+313 RDDQPQVKQVRD
-325 VIVPDSITVGELA
+325 VIIPDTISVTELA

-344 TADVVKVLM
+344 TADVVKELM
-353 KLGIMATATQSIDGE
+353 KLGVMATATQTVDGE
-368 TAELITNEM
+368 TAELIAQEL
-377 GHKVQRVSDSDI
+377 GHRAQRVSDSDV
-389 ETGLSSIDEDDENLH
+389 ESGLEGADDDEASLK

-426 IRAADVA
+426 IRRTDVA
-433 AGEAGGITQHIGAYQ
+433 AGESGGITQHIGAYQ
-448 ITTKNSN
+448 INTASGN

-482 VLVVAADDSVMAQ
+482 ILVVAADDSVMMQ
-495 TIEAINHAKASGCP
+495 TVEAINHAKAAGCP

-518 KPEADPQRVRNDLL
+518 KPEADPKRVRNDLL
-532 QHEIVTEDFGGD
+532 QHEIITEDFGGD
-544 VLCVNVSA
+544 VLCVDVSA
-552 HTGLG
+552 ISGQG

-578 DRNAEGV
+578 DRAATGV
-585 VIEAKVERGRG
+585 VVEAKVERGRG

-618 ESGRVRALLDDRGQ
+618 ESGRVRALLDDRG
-632 KINEAS
+632 KTLKMAL

-659 VVESEA
+659 VVETEA

-672 YRTRRNR
+672 YRTRQIKERE
-679 DRDAAQGARGSV
+679 AARGARGSV

-722 VALEKLGTDQVKV
+722 VALEKLGTEQVKV
-735 RMLSAGVGALSESD
+735 RILSSGVGAISESD
-749 ISLAS
+749 ISLSS

-816 IRQVFGVSKIG
+816 IRQVFGVSKVG
-827 KVAGCM
+827 KVAGCY

-868 VKEVREGFECGM
+868 VKDVREGFECGM
-880 AFENYSDIQEKDMIE
+880 GFENYSDIQEGDMIE

>member
-1 MAPVA
+1 
-6 RHCDEDA
+6 
-13 GDRAMKGS
+13 
-21 EMSDDSSKTKKLS
+21 MSDDSGKTKKLS
-34 LSSGKLTLGN
+34 LSSGKLTLGAI
-44 LDASQLR
+44 DPSKLR
-51 GAPSLGAGRRTV
+51 AGPAVGAGRKTV
-63 QVEVRRKRAPAAPQR
+63 QVEVRRKRAPAAPSRTQTS
-78 AGARPEP
+78 AAVEAPV
-85 EAAPAVEVV
+85 AAPAATATAA
-94 ESVVVTPPTP
+94 STPAAPSS
-104 DDKLTATERAA
+104 DDRLTAQERAA
-115 RARALEG
+115 RVRALQEG
-122 LKKAADGSDVADVP
+122 LKKPTGTPSDDTALSEDSLATASDDVAP
-136 DQADAGNVA
+136 
-145 GAGEEVPLAAQAA
+145 AAEAVTA
-158 SDTDANIDA
+158 
-167 GVKADAASEPAPV
+167 EPA
-180 EPAVPLDPIEARR
+180 APLDPAAQRR

-199 LREIEAEEENRRAE
+199 LEEIEAEEANRRAE
-213 AQRKLSEEKALR
+213 EARRNSEHVAR
-225 EAADNV
+225 HQQAVADRDNANLYRSAPQSPS
-231 VPAAGRATPAAAAAP
+231 PA
-246 DVTSDAFNRR
+246 DVASRR
-256 RKAAD
+256 RREAD
-261 EMAPRRTPA
+261 EMAPRRPA
-270 ARRDGPGRRQSGKMT
+270 PRRDGAGRRQSGKMT
-285 ITQALSGDDQRR
+285 ITQALSGDDNRR

-313 REEQPQVKQVRD
+313 REDQPQVKQVRD
-325 VIVPDSITVGELA
+325 VVVPDNITVGELA

-344 TADVVKVLM
+344 TADVVKELM
-353 KLGIMATATQSIDGE
+353 KLGIMATATQTIDGE
-368 TAELITNEM
+368 TAELVTGEF
-377 GHKVQRVSDSDI
+377 GHRVQRVSESDI
-389 ETGLSSIDEDDENLH
+389 EIGLSGNDDDPASLK

-426 IRAADVA
+426 IRRTDVA
-433 AGEAGGITQHIGAYQ
+433 AGESGGITQHIGAYQ
-448 ITTKNSN
+448 IKTAAGNV
-455 LITFIDTPGHEAFT
+455 ITFIDTPGHEAFT

-482 VLVVAADDSVMAQ
+482 VLVVAADDSVMMQ
-495 TIEAINHAKASGCP
+495 TIEAINHAKAAGCP
-509 VIVAVNKCD
+509 TIVAVNKCD
-518 KPEADPQRVRNDLL
+518 KPEANPQKVRNDLL
-532 QHEIVTEDFGGD
+532 QHEIITEDFGGD
-544 VLCVNVSA
+544 VLCVDVSA
-552 HTGLG
+552 VTGAG

-578 DRNAEGV
+578 DRHAEGIV
-585 VIEAKVERGRG
+585 VESKVERGKG

-606 TLKQGDIFVIGA
+606 TLKQGDIFVMGA
-618 ESGRVRALLDDRGQ
+618 ENGRVRALLDDRGQ
-632 KINEAS
+632 TLKSAG

-672 YRTRRNR
+672 YRTRVNR
-679 DRDAAQGARGSV
+679 DREAARGARGSV

-703 EELPVVI
+703 AELPVVI

-722 VALEKLGTDQVKV
+722 VALEKLGTDQVQVKI
-735 RMLSAGVGALSESD
+735 LSSGVGALSESD
-749 ISLAS
+749 ISLAT

-868 VKEVREGFECGM
+868 VREVREGFECGM
-880 AFENYSDIQEKDMIE
+880 GFENYSDLQEGDMIE
-895 CFELREVARTLD
+895 CFEIREVARTLD

>member
-1 MAPVA
+1 
-6 RHCDEDA
+6 
-13 GDRAMKGS
+13 
-21 EMSDDSSKTKKLS
+21 MSDDSGKSKKLS
-34 LSSGKLTLGN
+34 LSGSKLTLGGV
-44 LDASQLR
+44 DAGQMR
-51 GAPSLGAGRRTV
+51 AGATGGARRTV
-63 QVEVRRKRAPAAPQR
+63 QVEVRRKRAPAAPHR
-78 AGARPEP
+78 VPATPVAEP
-85 EAAPAVEVV
+85 AAPAPQPAPAQPAPAEA
-94 ESVVVTPPTP
+94 
-104 DDKLTATERAA
+104 DDKLTAQERAA
-115 RARALEG
+115 RVRALQEG
-122 LKKAADGSDVADVP
+122 LRKPDAPAPDSPAADGVGSAE
-136 DQADAGNVA
+136 DAPA
-145 GAGEEVPLAAQAA
+145 TAETPA
-158 SDTDANIDA
+158 
-167 GVKADAASEPAPV
+167 ADAATPADTAPV
-180 EPAVPLDPIEARR
+180 EAPVAAPLDPVSARR
-193 AAELAE
+193 EAELAE
-199 LREIEAEEENRRAE
+199 LREIEAAEERRREDEARKHSEATARRAT
-213 AQRKLSEEKALR
+213 ADT
-225 EAADNV
+225 AA
-231 VPAAGRATPAAAAAP
+231 PAARAP
-246 DVTSDAFNRR
+246 SDAASEPFNRR
-256 RKAAD
+256 RRQVD
-261 EMAPRRTPA
+261 DTPSRRPAP

-285 ITQALSGDDQRR
+285 ITQALSGDEQRR
-297 QRSLASVKRQR
+297 QRSLASVRRQR

-313 REEQPQVKQVRD
+313 RDDQPQVKQVRD
-325 VIVPDSITVGELA
+325 VIIPDTISVTELA

-344 TADVVKVLM
+344 TADVVKELM
-353 KLGIMATATQSIDGE
+353 KLGVMATATQTVDGE
-368 TAELITNEM
+368 TAELIAQEL
-377 GHKVQRVSDSDI
+377 GHRAQRVSDSDV
-389 ETGLSSIDEDDENLH
+389 ESGLEGADDDEASLK

-426 IRAADVA
+426 IRRTDVA
-433 AGEAGGITQHIGAYQ
+433 AGESGGITQHIGAYQ
-448 ITTKNSN
+448 INTASGN

-482 VLVVAADDSVMAQ
+482 ILVVAADDSVMMQ
-495 TIEAINHAKASGCP
+495 TVEAINHAKAAGCP

-518 KPEADPQRVRNDLL
+518 KPEADPKRVRNDLL
-532 QHEIVTEDFGGD
+532 QHEIITEDFGGD
-544 VLCVNVSA
+544 VLCVDVSA
-552 HTGLG
+552 ITGQG

-578 DRNAEGV
+578 DRAATGV
-585 VIEAKVERGRG
+585 VVEAKVERGRG

-618 ESGRVRALLDDRGQ
+618 ESGRVRALLDDRG
-632 KINEAS
+632 KTLKMAL

-659 VVESEA
+659 VVETEA

-672 YRTRRNR
+672 YRTRQIKERE
-679 DRDAAQGARGSV
+679 AARGARGSV

-735 RMLSAGVGALSESD
+735 RILSSGVGAISESD
-749 ISLAS
+749 ISLSS

-816 IRQVFGVSKIG
+816 IRQVFGVSKVG
-827 KVAGCM
+827 KVAGCY

-868 VKEVREGFECGM
+868 VKDVREGFECGM
-880 AFENYSDIQEKDMIE
+880 GFENYSDIQEGDMIE

>member
-1 MAPVA
+1 M
-6 RHCDEDA
+6 
-13 GDRAMKGS
+13 S
-21 EMSDDSSKTKKLS
+21 EDSSKSKKLS
-34 LSSGKLTLGN
+34 LSGGKLTLGN
-44 LDASQLR
+44 IDASKLR
-51 GAPSLGAGRRTV
+51 TGPSVAGARKTV
-63 QVEVRRKRAPAAPQR
+63 QVEVRRKRAPAAPSR
-78 AGARPEP
+78 GTTVMPEVKVP
-85 EAAPAVEVV
+85 EVATPL
-94 ESVVVTPPTP
+94 TPPSPLTTPAP
-104 DDKLTATERAA
+104 DDRLTVQERAA
-115 RARALEG
+115 RVRALQEG
-122 LKKAADGSDVADVP
+122 LAKSEVSNDAPIEQLVDDTISSTSDDP
-136 DQADAGNVA
+136 S
-145 GAGEEVPLAAQAA
+145 AA
-158 SDTDANIDA
+158 SFVVPPVVTEDPKAESDP
-167 GVKADAASEPAPV
+167 KAD
-180 EPAVPLDPIEARR
+180 RR

-199 LREIEAEEENRRAE
+199 LQEIEA
-213 AQRKLSEEKALR
+213 SEERRRSEESKKHTDAKTVSPQPTGNTSD
-225 EAADNV
+225 EV
-231 VPAAGRATPAAAAAP
+231 P
-246 DVTSDAFNRR
+246 DVNKFGPTPSEMQNRR
-256 RKAAD
+256 RREAE
-261 EMAPRRTPA
+261 EMAPRRPA
-270 ARRDGPGRRQSGKMT
+270 PRREVAGRRQSGKMT
-285 ITQALSGDDQRR
+285 ITQALTGDDNRR

-308 EKARM
+308 ERARM

-325 VIVPDSITVGELA
+325 VVIPDNITVTELA

-344 TADVVKVLM
+344 TADVVKELM
-353 KLGIMATATQSIDGE
+353 KLDIMVTATQAIDGE
-368 TAELITNEM
+368 TAEIVVVEF
-377 GHKVQRVSDSDI
+377 GHRAQRVSESDI
-389 ETGLSSIDEDDENLH
+389 EIGLSGDDDSTENLK

-426 IRAADVA
+426 IRQTDVA
-433 AGEAGGITQHIGAYQ
+433 AGESGGITQHIGAYQ
-448 ITTKNSN
+448 IETVAGNV
-455 LITFIDTPGHEAFT
+455 ITFIDTPGHSAFT

-482 VLVVAADDSVMAQ
+482 ILVVAADDSVMVQ
-495 TIEAINHAKASGCP
+495 TIEAIIHAKAAGCP
-509 VIVAVNKCD
+509 TIVAINKCD
-518 KPEADPQRVRNDLL
+518 KPDADPAKVRSDLL
-532 QHEIVTEDFGGD
+532 QHEVITEDFGGD
-544 VLCVNVSA
+544 VLCVDVSA
-552 HTGLG
+552 HTGVG

-578 DRNAEGV
+578 DRAAEGV
-585 VIEAKVERGRG
+585 VIESKVERGKG

-618 ESGRVRALLDDRGQ
+618 ESGRVRAILDDRG
-632 KINEAS
+632 KTLKFAE

-647 LNGTPMAGDSCV
+647 LNGTPMAGDNCV

-672 YRTRRNR
+672 YRTRRIR
-679 DRDAAQGARGSV
+679 DHDVARGARGSV

-722 VALEKLGTDQVKV
+722 AALEKLGTEQVKV
-735 RMLSAGVGALSESD
+735 RLLSAGVGALSESD
-749 ISLAS
+749 ISLAT
-754 ASNAIVI
+754 ASNAIVV

-788 YELIDEVKAAMG
+788 YELIDEIKAAMG

-827 KVAGCM
+827 KVAGCL

-868 VKEVREGFECGM
+868 VKDVREGSECGM
-880 AFENYSDIQEKDMIE
+880 GFENYSDIQDGDIIE
-895 CFELREVARTLD
+895 CFEVREVARTLD

>member
-1 MAPVA
+1 
-6 RHCDEDA
+6 
-13 GDRAMKGS
+13 
-21 EMSDDSSKTKKLS
+21 MSDDSGKSKKLS
-34 LSSGKLTLGN
+34 LSGSKLTLGGV
-44 LDASQLR
+44 DAGQMR
-51 GAPSLGAGRRTV
+51 AGATGGARRTV
-63 QVEVRRKRAPAAPQR
+63 QVEVRRKRAPAAPHR
-78 AGARPEP
+78 VPATPVAEP
-85 EAAPAVEVV
+85 AAPAPQPAPAQPAPAEA
-94 ESVVVTPPTP
+94 
-104 DDKLTATERAA
+104 DDKLTAQERAA
-115 RARALEG
+115 RVRALQEG
-122 LKKAADGSDVADVP
+122 LRKPDAPAPDSPAADGVGSAE
-136 DQADAGNVA
+136 DAPA
-145 GAGEEVPLAAQAA
+145 TAETPA
-158 SDTDANIDA
+158 
-167 GVKADAASEPAPV
+167 ADAATPADTAPV
-180 EPAVPLDPIEARR
+180 EAPVAAPLDPVSARR
-193 AAELAE
+193 EAELAE
-199 LREIEAEEENRRAE
+199 LREIEAAEERRREDEARKHSEATARRAT
-213 AQRKLSEEKALR
+213 ADT
-225 EAADNV
+225 AA
-231 VPAAGRATPAAAAAP
+231 PAARAPGDAASEP
-246 DVTSDAFNRR
+246 FNRR
-256 RKAAD
+256 RRQVD
-261 EMAPRRTPA
+261 DTPSRRPAP

-285 ITQALSGDDQRR
+285 ITQALSGDEQRR
-297 QRSLASVKRQR
+297 QRSLASVRRQR

-313 REEQPQVKQVRD
+313 RDDQPQVKQVRD
-325 VIVPDSITVGELA
+325 VIIPDTISVTELA

-344 TADVVKVLM
+344 TADVVKELM
-353 KLGIMATATQSIDGE
+353 KLGVMATATQTVDGE
-368 TAELITNEM
+368 TAELIAQEL
-377 GHKVQRVSDSDI
+377 GHRAQRVSDSDV
-389 ETGLSSIDEDDENLH
+389 ESGLEGADDDEASLK

-426 IRAADVA
+426 IRRTDVA
-433 AGEAGGITQHIGAYQ
+433 AGESGGITQHIGAYQ
-448 ITTKNSN
+448 INTASGN

-482 VLVVAADDSVMAQ
+482 ILVVAADDSVMMQ
-495 TIEAINHAKASGCP
+495 TVEAINHAKAAGCP

-518 KPEADPQRVRNDLL
+518 KPEADPKRVRNDLL
-532 QHEIVTEDFGGD
+532 QHEIITEDFGGD
-544 VLCVNVSA
+544 VLCVDVSA
-552 HTGLG
+552 ITGQG

-578 DRNAEGV
+578 DRAATGV
-585 VIEAKVERGRG
+585 VVEAKVERGRG

-618 ESGRVRALLDDRGQ
+618 ESGRVRALLDDRG
-632 KINEAS
+632 KTLKMAL

-659 VVESEA
+659 VVETEA

-672 YRTRRNR
+672 YRTRQIKERE
-679 DRDAAQGARGSV
+679 AARGARGSV

-722 VALEKLGTDQVKV
+722 VALEKLGTEQVKV
-735 RMLSAGVGALSESD
+735 RILSSGVGAISESD
-749 ISLAS
+749 ISLSS

-816 IRQVFGVSKIG
+816 IRQVFGVSKVG
-827 KVAGCM
+827 KVAGCY

-868 VKEVREGFECGM
+868 VKDVREGFECGM
-880 AFENYSDIQEKDMIE
+880 GFENYSDIQEGDMIE

>member
-1 MAPVA
+1 MPSWVWSDVVVMGDTAEAVEEFVKSECDATGQCTFSAPGDLRIALGFDGLVCNEDSAFVWTHVNFKKEWKPAAVAKFETRWQPPIAFFERMASRYPFLMFLMRVQHEDDESYPNGYFHVAPVEAPVA
-6 RHCDEDA
+6 A
-13 GDRAMKGS
+13 
-21 EMSDDSSKTKKLS
+21 
-34 LSSGKLTLGN
+34 
-44 LDASQLR
+44 
-51 GAPSLGAGRRTV
+51 
-63 QVEVRRKRAPAAPQR
+63 
-78 AGARPEP
+78 
-85 EAAPAVEVV
+85 
-94 ESVVVTPPTP
+94 
-104 DDKLTATERAA
+104 
-115 RARALEG
+115 
-122 LKKAADGSDVADVP
+122 
-136 DQADAGNVA
+136 
-145 GAGEEVPLAAQAA
+145 
-158 SDTDANIDA
+158 
-167 GVKADAASEPAPV
+167 
-180 EPAVPLDPIEARR
+180 PLDPVSARR
-193 AAELAE
+193 EAELAE
-199 LREIEAEEENRRAE
+199 LREIEAAQERRREDEARKHSEATARRAT
-213 AQRKLSEEKALR
+213 ADKA
-225 EAADNV
+225 A
-231 VPAAGRATPAAAAAP
+231 PAARAPGDAASEP
-246 DVTSDAFNRR
+246 FNRR
-256 RKAAD
+256 RRQVD
-261 EMAPRRTPA
+261 DTPSRRPAP

-285 ITQALSGDDQRR
+285 ITQALSGDEQRR
-297 QRSLASVKRQR
+297 QRSLASVRRQR

-313 REEQPQVKQVRD
+313 RDDQPQVKQVRD
-325 VIVPDSITVGELA
+325 VIIPDTISVTELA

-344 TADVVKVLM
+344 TADVVKELM
-353 KLGIMATATQSIDGE
+353 KLGVMATATQTVDGE
-368 TAELITNEM
+368 TAELIAQEL
-377 GHKVQRVSDSDI
+377 GHRAQRVSDSDV
-389 ETGLSSIDEDDENLH
+389 ESGLEGADDDEASLK

-426 IRAADVA
+426 IRRTDVA
-433 AGEAGGITQHIGAYQ
+433 AGESGGITQHIGAYQ
-448 ITTKNSN
+448 INTASGN

-482 VLVVAADDSVMAQ
+482 ILVVAADDSVMMQ
-495 TIEAINHAKASGCP
+495 TVEAINHAKAAGCP

-518 KPEADPQRVRNDLL
+518 KPEADPIRVRNDLL
-532 QHEIVTEDFGGD
+532 QHEIITEDFGGD
-544 VLCVNVSA
+544 VLCVDVSA
-552 HTGLG
+552 ITGQG

-578 DRNAEGV
+578 DRAATGV
-585 VIEAKVERGRG
+585 VVEAKVERGRG

-618 ESGRVRALLDDRGQ
+618 ESGRVRALLDDRG
-632 KINEAS
+632 KTLKMAL

-659 VVESEA
+659 VVETEA

-672 YRTRRNR
+672 YRTRQIKERE
-679 DRDAAQGARGSV
+679 AARGARGSV

-735 RMLSAGVGALSESD
+735 RILSSGVGAISESD
-749 ISLAS
+749 ISLSS

-816 IRQVFGVSKIG
+816 IRQVFGVSKVG
-827 KVAGCM
+827 KVAGCY

-868 VKEVREGFECGM
+868 VKDVREGFECGM
-880 AFENYSDIQEKDMIE
+880 GFENYSDIQEGDMIE